1 MKRTFILGDTH
12 GRFKEFFELVER
24 HSLKDFN
31 LIHVGDIGVG
41 FECHKEEW
49 LKGINKRFNEKEIN
63 FYGIRGNHDDP
74 AYFDGSV
81 KLSNLSLLPDKS
93 ILELN
98 GENYLMYGGGIS
110 IDRFWRTKNETFWEN
125 EGSSDFDES
134 EITKFKK
141 IDYVISHNCP
151 RSAFPLPREGNKLF
165 LMDYSPKDLNLVKD
179 VSADLNKLDKLESC
193 LIKNF
198 EVKKWFYGHYHV
210 YSKKEI
216 GKIKYQCLNVSEL
229 VLNE

>member
-110 IDRFWRTKNETFWEN
+110 IDR
-125 EGSSDFDES
+125 
-134 EITKFKK
+134 
-141 IDYVISHNCP
+141 
-151 RSAFPLPREGNKLF
+151 
-165 LMDYSPKDLNLVKD
+165 
-179 VSADLNKLDKLESC
+179 
-193 LIKNF
+193 
-198 EVKKWFYGHYHV
+198 
-210 YSKKEI
+210 
-216 GKIKYQCLNVSEL
+216 
-229 VLNE
+229 